1 MNSLTDISV
10 QVEKASAI
18 SRKLT
23 IKVSAQVVADRFEK
37 GLLEVAKTAKIK
49 GFRPGMVP
57 LPMVKKFYGD
67 DVRHHVFHKLVD
79 ESYSEALKKEK
90 IQAVGQPKID
100 TPESK
105 EAKKG
110 HAEHEGHDHDDHT
123 GHVLDENKELT
134 FTATVEVL
142 PEIDVKGYTGLA
154 VSRGNDTVTDADLE
168 KALNDI
174 IASQASLTTTEAT
187 YAAKKSD
194 YVDLEFKGGLVTDA
208 GLDERPGMSGQRLI
222 EIGSDQLIEGFEANL
237 IGMKKGETKTF
248 KVPFPGDYF
257 EKELAGKMAEFT
269 CTVHEVKQKQL
280 PKMDDELAKQTGYES
295 VADMKAKAREH
306 LEGEKKGETERKL
319 RSDLLAALIEK
330 NTFDVPQSLV
340 QAQTRA
346 LAQDV
351 ASNLK
356 NQGFND
362 SMIQE
367 ALMTEMANLKKRAE
381 NQVRASLVL
390 EAIAKKE
397 KLEVESK
404 DIDAELVQMAKNM
417 KVEESKVRDFYH
429 ANPRR
434 RDDLEFR
441 LREEKT
447 MKFLLEKAK
456 VKQEK

>member
-1 MNSLTDISV
+1 MNISV
-10 QVEKASAI
+10 SVEKASNI

-23 IKVSAQVVADRFEK
+23 IKVPANIVAERFEN
-37 GLLEVAKTAKIK
+37 GLREVAKTAKIK

-79 ESYSEALKKEK
+79 ESYSVALKQEK
-90 IQAVGQPKID
+90 IQAVGQPQID

-105 EAKKG
+105 EAKKDHAG
-110 HAEHEGHDHDDHT
+110 HDHDHDDHS
-123 GHVLDENKELT
+123 GHVLDESKELT
-134 FTATVEVL
+134 FTATVEVM
-142 PEIDVKGYTGLA
+142 PEIEVKGYTGLS
-154 VSRGNDTVTDADLE
+154 VSRGSDVVTDADLE
-168 KALNDI
+168 KTIGEIL
-174 IASQASLTTTEAT
+174 ASQASLNPTEEG
-187 YAAKKSD
+187 YQAKKGD
-194 YVDLEFKGGLVTDA
+194 YVDLEFKGGLVTDK
-208 GLDERPGMSGQRLI
+208 GLEERPGMSGQRMI
-222 EIGSDQLIEGFEANL
+222 EIGSDQLIEGFETNL

-248 KVPFPGDYF
+248 KVPFPKDYF
-257 EKELAGKMAEFT
+257 EKELAGKMSEFT
-269 CTVHEVKQKQL
+269 CTIHEVKQKVM
-280 PKMDDELAKQTGYES
+280 PKLDDELAKQTGYES
-295 VADMKAKAREH
+295 VADLKAKAREH
-306 LEGEKKGETERKL
+306 LESEKKGETERKL

-330 NTFDVPQSLV
+330 NSFDIPQSLV

-362 SMIQE
+362 GMIQE

-397 KLEVESK
+397 KLEIDAK

-417 KVEESKVRDFYH
+417 KVEETKVRDFYH

-447 MKFLLEKAK
+447 MKFLIEKAK
-456 VKQEK
+456 IK